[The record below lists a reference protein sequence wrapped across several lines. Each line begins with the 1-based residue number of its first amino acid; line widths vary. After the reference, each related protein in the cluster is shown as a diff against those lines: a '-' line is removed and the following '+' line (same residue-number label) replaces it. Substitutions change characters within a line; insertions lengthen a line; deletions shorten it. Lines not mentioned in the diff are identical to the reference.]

1 MLSISESI
9 GDMIALEHLSK
20 LVGEEYKPYDL
31 LFGIDNISKLYP
43 QVRQVDDKR
52 MELEICIY

>member
-1 MLSISESI
+1 VLSISESI

-31 LFGIDNISKLYP
+31 LFGIANISKLISSG
-43 QVRQVDDKR
+43 KTG
-52 MELEICIY
+52 